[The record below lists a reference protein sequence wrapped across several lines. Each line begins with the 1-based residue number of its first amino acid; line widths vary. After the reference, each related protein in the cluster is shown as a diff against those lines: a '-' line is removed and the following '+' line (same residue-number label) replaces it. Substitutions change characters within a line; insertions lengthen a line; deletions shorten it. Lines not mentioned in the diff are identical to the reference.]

1 MARQYVLECVIELP
15 DDLHQMSDIIAK
27 TKDPWNNLVAALR
40 ESSVTF
46 DVRSD
51 LRAKRQPKKDLPGV
65 VLATSQQEAA
75 E

>member
-51 LRAKRQPKKDLPGV
+51 LRAKRQPKSDKEPKLVEPT
-65 VLATSQQEAA
+65 AQAA